1 MCRGDP
7 EKTADLNADHALDL
21 AELGGDEATAADV
34 LYEVKCPSPTTQS
47 WAAGHGSAEGG
58 GKPAS
63 VGHLFGFGNT
73 EEKYRVMT
81 LGCKGCGRARDGP
94 FNHWTGKGWV
104 KAQKGHYADGIR
116 KGAIVNP
123 MIVEAGYGGIAPHSF
138 AVCVR
143 LAQRAGG
150 AHAVD
155 RTKYGSTR
163 ISTKS
168 YLVHHVQQ
176 ISKAAVIGDARAILK
191 QITHGKQR
199 MCATTAQADA
209 TGGLGA

>member
-1 MCRGDP
+1 
-7 EKTADLNADHALDL
+7 
-21 AELGGDEATAADV
+21 
-34 LYEVKCPSPTTQS
+34 
-47 WAAGHGSAEGG
+47 
-58 GKPAS
+58 
-63 VGHLFGFGNT
+63 
-73 EEKYRVMT
+73 
-81 LGCKGCGRARDGP
+81 
-94 FNHWTGKGWV
+94 
-104 KAQKGHYADGIR
+104 
-116 KGAIVNP
+116 
-123 MIVEAGYGGIAPHSF
+123 MIVEAGYGGIAPHSY

-143 LAQRAGG
+143 LARRASG

-163 ISTKS
+163 ISTRS

-199 MCATTAQADA
+199 LCALSAQAGE

>member
-1 MCRGDP
+1 MC
-7 EKTADLNADHALDL
+7 A
-21 AELGGDEATAADV
+21 
-34 LYEVKCPSPTTQS
+34 
-47 WAAGHGSAEGG
+47 
-58 GKPAS
+58 
-63 VGHLFGFGNT
+63 
-73 EEKYRVMT
+73 
-81 LGCKGCGRARDGP
+81 
-94 FNHWTGKGWV
+94 WV

-123 MIVEAGYGGIAPHSF
+123 MIVEAGYGGIAPHSY

-163 ISTKS
+163 ISTRS

-176 ISKAAVIGDARAILK
+176 ISKAAVIGDARAILNEA
-191 QITHGKQR
+191 GYSR
-199 MCATTAQADA
+199 QAAHVRDDRA
-209 TGGLGA
+209 GGCDGGTRGVARRPLPVREGTGVPRRRR